1 MMRHAAV
8 LAHEYLSGEATREEL
23 VHAVQRWEASAQ
35 QTKPGKNGPDR
46 VMNKNNLIKRRLE
59 ATVGEHICALW
70 PNCSA
75 SCSRPDFQNE
85 TLQYRAFADPL
96 QRVLTDGD
104 RSRGVVREVL
114 GRIARKQ
121 DAELSNLVATQQK
134 EIAGLKAKAA
144 ASLSSLSEEEALHD
158 QCKTA
163 IARGLIDNTTPATQA
178 LLRVLKHCHPAA
190 AAFKTVVSLPDP
202 YHHACQHE
210 QSSVAPKKS
219 DPFFLPPGRK
229 VPSYEPTLT
238 LARPCRVRPRNEA
251 VSKETIVPPSC
262 IPTMRPEEW
271 VRQQRLKNASE
282 MSSIILQSMSKVPR
296 PSDRQ
301 GLSWFLPQEAPLSK
315 LMDPRPAGGQQK
327 RTAEASP
334 LPPKMHSVSV
344 PCPSDRQGLARFLP
358 QEAPLSRL
366 TVDPRGQQKRTAEAS
381 PLPPKMPSVSV
392 PCPSDRQG
400 LARFLPQEAPLSKL
414 IAHPAHMTK
423 DSTELAVSYH

>member
-1 MMRHAAV
+1 MLEGKMETGAAV
-8 LAHEYLSGEATREEL
+8 GAEAAVGAGAAVGDLIADAVVADVLRALSE
-23 VHAVQRWEASAQ
+23 
-35 QTKPGKNGPDR
+35 
-46 VMNKNNLIKRRLE
+46 
-59 ATVGEHICALW
+59 TVA
-70 PNCSA
+70 
-75 SCSRPDFQNE
+75 
-85 TLQYRAFADPL
+85 LQYRAFADPL

-158 QCKTA
+158 QCKSA

-301 GLSWFLPQEAPLSK
+301 GLSWFLPQRRSGPEHCDMVVCWHARRDLRAAGRAFLGRVSDLFHQQPDRAKPPHDGRYRAGLSW
-315 LMDPRPAGGQQK
+315 
-327 RTAEASP
+327 
-334 LPPKMHSVSV
+334 V
-344 PCPSDRQGLARFLP
+344 
-358 QEAPLSRL
+358 
-366 TVDPRGQQKRTAEAS
+366 
-381 PLPPKMPSVSV
+381 
-392 PCPSDRQG
+392 
-400 LARFLPQEAPLSKL
+400 
-414 IAHPAHMTK
+414 
-423 DSTELAVSYH
+423 